1 MAKKRK
7 IILLSI
13 SISIVLLVI
22 FVVFKLINYGFMFS
36 TYATENYLEIQ
47 LEEFLFKQSGQDYK
61 DKITTIGKHEYDD
74 STLIFYEINTNEN
87 MIVYYDNINYLG
99 KYRVFRLDRIVK
111 SDNSIVMIDIYDN
124 NRRKY
129 IVLSSLDKDEFSSI
143 NIVSKSTNKI
153 LEQIDL
159 ENISE
164 YEFKVEELDDE
175 SIVLEYIPKADVEVK
190 LELNKK
196 SGN

>member
-129 IVLSSLDKDEFSSI
+129 IILSSLDKDEFSSI

>member
-61 DKITTIGKHEYDD
+61 DKITTIGKYEYDD

-129 IVLSSLDKDEFSSI
+129 IILSSLDKDEFSSI

>member
-61 DKITTIGKHEYDD
+61 DKITTIGKYEYDD

-87 MIVYYDNINYLG
+87 MIVYYDNISYLG

-129 IVLSSLDKDEFSSI
+129 IILSSLDKDEFSSI

>member
-1 MAKKRK
+1 
-7 IILLSI
+7 
-13 SISIVLLVI
+13 
-22 FVVFKLINYGFMFS
+22 
-36 TYATENYLEIQ
+36 
-47 LEEFLFKQSGQDYK
+47 
-61 DKITTIGKHEYDD
+61 
-74 STLIFYEINTNEN
+74 

-175 SIVLEYIPKADVEVK
+175 SIVLEY
-190 LELNKK
+190 
-196 SGN
+196 

>member
-61 DKITTIGKHEYDD
+61 DKITTIGKYEYDD